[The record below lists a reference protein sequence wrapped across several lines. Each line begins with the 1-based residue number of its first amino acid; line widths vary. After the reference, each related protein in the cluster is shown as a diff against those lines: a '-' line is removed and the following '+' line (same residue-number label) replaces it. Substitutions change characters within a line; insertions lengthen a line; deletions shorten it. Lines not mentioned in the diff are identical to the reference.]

1 MENQKIVIS
10 RCSPKGAGTRWAR
23 QMAQAPRDNIKGH
36 RVARA
41 KDIASTT
48 KRQDGLHETCFSHPQ
63 SVHRDQASS
72 KAAFPSAHILDR
84 RPTNPRPHN
93 SSPEDVNST
102 TPNKNNNATTKAKQK
117 RPGTRAPS
125 LLLLSVHEAKPQ
137 TQKHA
142 HGPAKRT
149 SDSSSHQRKR
159 CCCQGLLHICQPQSM
174 EKQTNEAQWLGQRW
188 AQMLNWSRRRTW
200 PATVWN
206 GRDTNRRLR

>member
-1 MENQKIVIS
+1 MLF
-10 RCSPKGAGTRWAR
+10 
-23 QMAQAPRDNIKGH
+23 
-36 RVARA
+36 
-41 KDIASTT
+41 AST
-48 KRQDGLHETCFSHPQ
+48 KRPSRPSQLQ
-63 SVHRDQASS
+63 SGIPLPTPD
-72 KAAFPSAHILDR
+72 FPDR
-84 RPTNPRPHN
+84 RPKNPRPHN

-102 TPNKNNNATTKAKQK
+102 TPNKKNNATTKAKQK

-200 PATVWN
+200 PVTVWN